1 ESCTKNVPIHEN
13 HRLVWSLLFL
23 IVGFFSEDVNTEAGR
38 LLQVVSSF
46 QSMKATL
53 FSKKRRLACQYFENF
68 FN

>member
-1 ESCTKNVPIHEN
+1 M
-13 HRLVWSLLFL
+13 FL

-38 LLQVVSSF
+38 LLQVVSTF
-46 QSMKATL
+46 QSMEATL